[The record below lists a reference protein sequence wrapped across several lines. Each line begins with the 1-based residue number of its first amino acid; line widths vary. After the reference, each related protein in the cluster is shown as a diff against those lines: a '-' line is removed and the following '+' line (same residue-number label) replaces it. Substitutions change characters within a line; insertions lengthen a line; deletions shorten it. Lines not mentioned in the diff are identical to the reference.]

1 MIFKTCG
8 RSDLALLLRLVNDP
22 IKSICSKTILLVDIV
37 QYLVKLT
44 VDFDR
49 MITIIERFEISLQ
62 IRQYVVRYR
71 WHDCGWPLDRC
82 CSQRLC

>member
-8 RSDLALLLRLVNDP
+8 RSDLALLRRLVNDP
-22 IKSICSKTILLVDIV
+22 IKSIYSETILLVDIV

-44 VDFDR
+44 VGFDR
-49 MITIIERFEISLQ
+49 MITIIERFEIFLQ

-71 WHDCGWPLDRC
+71 WQDCG
-82 CSQRLC
+82 